1 MKHLFIIVALLLPI
15 GCWASDKNGKYRETY
30 TADHGSCASFIL
42 AKNECNH
49 GNCRDLNTF
58 SDWLMGYI
66 TSYNL
71 STPATFD
78 IVAKTNLKFTI
89 LWLDN
94 YCKQNPTKSFPQ
106 AVASLMTELYP
117 TRQKERPKDWIEK

>member
-1 MKHLFIIVALLLPI
+1 
-15 GCWASDKNGKYRETY
+15 
-30 TADHGSCASFIL
+30 
-42 AKNECNH
+42 
-49 GNCRDLNTF
+49 
-58 SDWLMGYI
+58 MGYI